1 MALSL
6 KPSVLLLLASLAAA
20 AMLAAPVL
28 AGPGANLGGRGGRGS
43 ASNPPVRCRLLQQ
56 AAPIAP
62 TEPAAGPQPDAA
74 TAFPGQPVGVTAP
87 SAEAAE
93 ADNPFA
99 SATDLRAPPVV
110 LEQSGPAAAAP
121 APEEA
126 AALGDPAPGPSG
138 ELSFAQEFRLNPAQ
152 VLPPPLTP
160 ALASMQAEVAS
171 PPSHRQKFSLWL
183 CFAGRHAHLPV
194 RQPSRPRRRHPGEPF
209 QLLAGGKPPSEA
221 EESMPLGP
229 P

>member
-20 AMLAAPVL
+20 ATLAAPVL
-28 AGPGANLGGRGGRGS
+28 AGPGAKLGGRGGRGS

-56 AAPIAP
+56 AVPIAP
-62 TEPAAGPQPDAA
+62 TEPAAAPQPDFA

-87 SAEAAE
+87 AAEAAE

-110 LEQSGPAAAAP
+110 LEQSGPADAAP

-160 ALASMQAEVAS
+160 ALASMQAEGAS
-171 PPSHRQKFSLWL
+171 PSLTPPAHLPLL
-183 CFAGRHAHLPV
+183 CFAGRNAHVPV
-194 RQPSRPRRRHPGEPF
+194 RKS
-209 QLLAGGKPPSEA
+209 S
-221 EESMPLGP
+221 
-229 P
+229 